1 MKWAAIVVA
10 FIAGCSDAQPDV
22 WMFDREVL
30 DAAVDV
36 RLEVGRDG
44 RGGEA
49 AEAAGDTVV
58 GEGGASG
65 VDVAPDAAEAT
76 TVDGPE
82 PNGDAAV
89 EAEQPIVD
97 AACWPPVS
105 CQPGQCACYRTYP
118 MDAHCN
124 YYDGRTAAWVC
135 PDHCAMAGCSFE
147 YDAQDDL
154 ACCPA

>member
-1 MKWAAIVVA
+1 VRWILMVVA
-10 FIAGCSDAQPDV
+10 FIAGCGDAQPDV
-22 WMFDREVL
+22 WMLDREVR
-30 DAAVDV
+30 DAAVEV
-36 RLEVGRDG
+36 RLEAGQDG
-44 RGGEA
+44 WGGEA
-49 AEAAGDTVV
+49 AQVADGFVV
-58 GEGGASG
+58 GEGGAPG
-65 VDVAPDAAEAT
+65 LDAAPDAAEAA

-82 PNGDAAV
+82 PNGDAA
-89 EAEQPIVD
+89 AEQPVAD
-97 AACWPPVS
+97 AACWPPAT

-135 PDHCAMAGCSFE
+135 PDHCAMAGCAFE